1 MVLAVLS
8 CSSTRRA
15 PSESETGASEI
26 ESTPPPMAESSWPS
40 RILLARVPRASM
52 PVAQATWTSA
62 AGVAAESAEPR
73 TASRVRL
80 KLRGCL
86 RTAPAVT

>member
-1 MVLAVLS
+1 
-8 CSSTRRA
+8 
-15 PSESETGASEI
+15 
-26 ESTPPPMAESSWPS
+26 
-40 RILLARVPRASM
+40 M

-86 RTAPAVT
+86 RTAPAVTWPMRSPWSPNRATRPSSVAVSISWFPASA